1 VAEAIGRH
9 ATVLLDSGVRHGTD
23 IARALALGADAVLL
37 GRAVLYG
44 LAAFGEAGAARALA
58 LLRHEFDTAM
68 ALLGARCPGE
78 ITRELVAG

>member
-1 VAEAIGRH
+1 
-9 ATVLLDSGVRHGTD
+9 VLLDSGVRHGVD

-44 LAAFGEAGAARALA
+44 VAAFGQAGAARALA

-68 ALLGARCPGE
+68 ALLGAASPAE
-78 ITRELVAG
+78 VTRELVAPAAAPPWP